1 MATLKD
7 RLKELRK
14 KNNLTQADLAKFLGI
29 SESAYGYYE
38 QGRNEPS
45 LSTIKVLSKK
55 YGVSTSYLLGEV
67 DINTTIGNEE
77 DSLFKI
83 NKLIKEFGIDDFGF
97 FDIEQW
103 KKLSSDDVDEL
114 RRHFEWVAQKAKD
127 RDNNKKKT
135 PRE

>member
-1 MATLKD
+1 
-7 RLKELRK
+7 K

>member
-127 RDNNKKKT
+127 RDNDKKKT

>member
-67 DINTTIGNEE
+67 DNNTTIGNEE

-83 NKLIKEFGIDDFGF
+83 NKLIKEFGFDDFGF

-127 RDNNKKKT
+127 RDDNKKKT
-135 PRE
+135 PKE